1 VDFFYITRD
10 EELKQAALEWNEEK
24 VLGIDLECENN
35 LHHYGV
41 YISLVQISSKD
52 KHWIVDILQIENH
65 QPLIKMFHDTEIEK
79 IFHDF
84 SFDLRVIA
92 HQWDCHPKNIFD
104 TQLAAL
110 FLGKAELG
118 LGSLLEEYF
127 QIKKEGKFQKA
138 DWTERPIS
146 MEMLSYATKDAK
158 YLIPLKDKLVE
169 ELRKKERLTWLKEEL
184 AYLEKKGF
192 TYKQGDF
199 LDLRGASI
207 LSGKERSILKCLFE
221 IRESLA
227 KKVDRP
233 SYFVMNNRK
242 LLSLAQDPPNS
253 LESWKRIHGVHPI
266 VKQDATEFFQAVKE
280 ASKVELKI
288 PSPEHKKMTG
298 LQKKQVHELNLQAEA
313 LAAKYQIKKHL
324 LLSKDQIRDI
334 VLTGSYGSLRDW
346 QRKLLKNHK

>member
-1 VDFFYITRD
+1 VDFFYITHD
-10 EELKQAALEWNEEK
+10 EELKQAALEWQEEK

-52 KHWIVDILQIENH
+52 KHWIVDILQIENP
-65 QPLIKMFHDTEIEK
+65 QPLLNLMTNKKVEK

-92 HQWDCHPKNIFD
+92 HQWHCHPHNIFD

-110 FLGKAELG
+110 FLGKNELG

-127 QIKKEGKFQKA
+127 KIKKERKFQKA
-138 DWTERPIS
+138 DWTQRPLS
-146 MEMLSYATKDAK
+146 MEMLSYATQDAK
-158 YLIPLKDKLVE
+158 YLIPLKEKLAE
-169 ELRKKERLTWLKEEL
+169 ELKKKERLAWLKEEL

-199 LDLRGASI
+199 LDLHGASA
-207 LSGKERSILKCLFE
+207 LSGKEKSILKTMFE
-221 IRESLA
+221 IREDLA

-242 LLSLAQDPPNS
+242 LLSLAQEPPDS
-253 LESWKRIHGVHPI
+253 LDGWKRIHGVHPL
-266 VKQDATEFFQAVKE
+266 VKQDAAEFFQAVRE
-280 ASKVELKI
+280 ASQKEIKI
-288 PSPEHKKMTG
+288 LPAEHKKMTG
-298 LQKKQVHELNLQAEA
+298 LQKKQVHELNLQAES
-313 LAAKYQIKKHL
+313 LAARYRIKKHL
-324 LLSKDQIRDI
+324 LLSKEQIKDI
-334 VLTGSYGSLRDW
+334 VLSGSDKSLRDW
-346 QRKLLKNHK
+346 QRKLLRK